1 MMAREESNAYSTI
14 YLEECIAMRKVPN
27 QREHLQLQ
35 KKNDWRNPSKKVK
48 RGVKKTGS
56 LAEICKYTQK
66 DIYS

>member
-48 RGVKKTGS
+48 KRSGKNRVFG
-56 LAEICKYTQK
+56 
-66 DIYS
+66 

>member
-1 MMAREESNAYSTI
+1 
-14 YLEECIAMRKVPN
+14 MRKVPN